1 MEGDIYTVTV
11 ANPSGS
17 VTRDTRIS
25 VIRSPQII
33 RPPEINYKIFTGSP
47 FNITVDA
54 TGGFVYYIWHHSD
67 VLVQVIFP
75 LFSFLLLTNLAVELH
90 EQCSAH

>member
-17 VTRDTRIS
+17 ITRETRIS

-33 RPPEINYKIFTGSP
+33 RPPELNYRIFTGSP
-47 FNITVDA
+47 FNITVSA
-54 TGGFVYYIWHHSD
+54 TGGFVYYIWHRGD
-67 VLVQVIFP
+67 TLIQVRFP
-75 LFSFLLLTNLAVELH
+75 ALLSPFSNLAVEFH
-90 EQCSAH
+90 EQCLAHR